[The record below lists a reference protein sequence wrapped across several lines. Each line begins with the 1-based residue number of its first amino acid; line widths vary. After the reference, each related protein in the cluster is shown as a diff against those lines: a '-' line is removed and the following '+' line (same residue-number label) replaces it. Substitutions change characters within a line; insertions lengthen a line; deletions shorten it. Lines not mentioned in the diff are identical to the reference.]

1 MGSFMPINETGR
13 HWCVAPVLISFP
25 AWSQFYGCEENMY
38 DCRDWYVRLRDCFRD
53 NITLHYSPTAMTPM
67 TGLADL
73 AIMANSTSLRQM
85 MRVMFEQDNERVFK
99 LVQETH
105 TMCQE
110 LCDRIK
116 QRAEVIKELENLT
129 IIGLARESVKLLKE
143 MQDADLAKTRGMMK
157 LISQTQLRVL
167 KKISFVVQLGKK

>member
-1 MGSFMPINETGR
+1 
-13 HWCVAPVLISFP
+13 
-25 AWSQFYGCEENMY
+25 
-38 DCRDWYVRLRDCFRD
+38 
-53 NITLHYSPTAMTPM
+53 MTPM

-73 AIMANSTSLRQM
+73 AIMANSASLRQM
-85 MRVMFEQDNERVFK
+85 MRVMFEQDNERDFT

-116 QRAEVIKELENLT
+116 QRAEVIKELENLS

-167 KKISFVVQLGKK
+167 KKNSFVVQLGKK